1 MQMCPILGENST
13 QIPLAQYKRRLHK
26 QGRTFCAALCPLKE
40 SDLVLIGGET
50 GGPQVLKVTQKSKK
64 IDSDD
69 DDDSDSEDE
78 EEEEDEDKAE
88 MTTIKDE
95 EWETDSGSSD
105 GEQII
110 DELEDAN

>member
-69 DDDSDSEDE
+69 DDSDSEDE